1 MYNVYVCK
9 VKNIRPAENADRL
22 NACEVFGITT
32 IVDKSVNEN
41 DLYVYFPTDGQISE
55 EFGKANDL
63 FRRKD
68 ENGNPAG
75 GFIDPVKRNIG
86 AIRLRGNK
94 SEGLILPLTCLAPFG
109 DISNLAEGD
118 IVSTFNGHV
127 IAEKYVP
134 MHKPRAPQSTA
145 RGERDRKS
153 AKKCRIK
160 YPFFAEHI
168 DTPQLRF
175 NMDMFKPGDIICLTE
190 KVHGTSSRN
199 AYQTAIVGENGFF
212 LTKLIA
218 HSNWLPKKWRMSAQS
233 HLTPKTEMRYLI
245 GTRRTVLTN
254 NSTGGFYGNDDF
266 RKAWGERFKG
276 KLLPNEE
283 CFGEIAGFYKDN
295 YGGAV
300 PIMSRG
306 DNTKTKDKQ
315 FIKQYGKTTTFSYG
329 CTETGYYTYGDGTH
343 EERPLNRYF
352 VYRMT
357 YTTPEGVVIEYP
369 WDLVKQRAEQ
379 MGFET
384 VPELERFIY
393 TTEEDFLA
401 RIAKYE
407 DIPST
412 IDSSHVIEGVV
423 IRKMNGTRFDVA
435 KDKSYN
441 FKVLENLIKVDAE
454 VPDMEEIEEEM
465 TLEDN

>member
-75 GFIDPVKRNIG
+75 GFIDPVKRNVG

-134 MHKPRAPQSTA
+134 MHKPRVSQPTA

-199 AYQTAIVGENGFF
+199 AYQPVIVGENGFF

-266 RKAWGERFKG
+266 RRAWGERFKG

-295 YGGAV
+295 YGCAV
-300 PIMSRG
+300 PIMAPG
-306 DNTKTKDKQ
+306 DNTKTKDKA

-329 CTETGYYTYGDGTH
+329 CSETGYYTYADGSH

-352 VYRMT
+352 IYRMT

-412 IDSSHVIEGVV
+412 IDSSHIIEGVV

-435 KDKSYN
+435 KDKSFN
-441 FKVLENLIKVDAE
+441 FRVLENLIKVDAE
-454 VPDMEEIEEEM
+454 MPDMEEMEEEM